1 MLCGGL
7 TAIIG
12 LLGTIAGLV
21 NFPKNYGKFIVI
33 IYVIL
38 VILLYIVGL
47 IINNYRL
54 HKLNQK
60 MTADI
65 ETLTKSNANLNM
77 LYNNI
82 KKDLSTS
89 SNELKIKN
97 SELDLTN
104 QTIKFFISE
113 LFNTT
118 KDKESISLVLS
129 RLMCFPGI
137 NQELIKITHRILD
150 EQIKNTKQLTEVREH
165 DKRKRAENHTDN
177 I

>member
-1 MLCGGL
+1 
-7 TAIIG
+7 
-12 LLGTIAGLV
+12 
-21 NFPKNYGKFIVI
+21 
-33 IYVIL
+33 
-38 VILLYIVGL
+38 
-47 IINNYRL
+47 
-54 HKLNQK
+54 
-60 MTADI
+60 
-65 ETLTKSNANLNM
+65 M

-118 KDKESISLVLS
+118 KDKESILLVLS

-137 NQELIKITHRILD
+137 NQELIKITHRILN